1 MQHLR
6 YHDHMSQELQLR
18 LQLARW
24 DAIAGDELSKADVM
38 EHLCLAA
45 GIDRDELEVCCGLAS
60 RFLCLSS

>member
-24 DAIAGDELSKADVM
+24 DAVAGDELSKADVM

-45 GIDRDELEVCCGLAS
+45 GIDLDELEVCYGLALN
-60 RFLCLSS
+60 FDCLSS